1 MKNEPQVKG
10 KGCLAFTIF
19 GLPLLIGLI
28 IFVLWAGFYAFRT
41 YNKCVERNEAVKNA
55 WSNVENAYQKRLDL
69 IPNIVATVKGYA
81 EHEQETF
88 IAVTEARSKASS
100 INLTVEDLTEE
111 NLAKFEAAQE
121 ELNSAISRLLV
132 TVENYPELKAN
143 QNFIDLQNE
152 LKVIEAEII
161 SRRDLFNNTVKD
173 YNVFVL
179 KFPRNIFAKM
189 FGFREKSYFKA
200 KPGAENA
207 PEVKF

>member
-1 MKNEPQVKG
+1 
-10 KGCLAFTIF
+10 
-19 GLPLLIGLI
+19 
-28 IFVLWAGFYAFRT
+28 
-41 YNKCVERNEAVKNA
+41 
-55 WSNVENAYQKRLDL
+55 
-69 IPNIVATVKGYA
+69 VATVKGYA

-111 NLAKFEAAQE
+111 NLAIFEAAQE